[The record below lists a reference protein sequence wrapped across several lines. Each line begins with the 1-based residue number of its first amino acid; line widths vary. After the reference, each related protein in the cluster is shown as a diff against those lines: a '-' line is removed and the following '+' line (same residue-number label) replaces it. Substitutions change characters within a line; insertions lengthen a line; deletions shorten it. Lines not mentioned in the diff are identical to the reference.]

1 MTTPALAARLEV
13 LHAGPHITVQDGG
26 RSGLKRYG
34 VPASGPMDRKSFA
47 LANAVLGNPAD
58 HVAIEVS
65 VAGLSLRC
73 TEGAITVA
81 VVGGGFVLQTGARRL
96 GAWSVLTLRAG
107 DALSIQAGVWGSWCY
122 LALAGDLQVPA
133 WLGSQS
139 THASSGLGGGAVR
152 TGQTLRVQ
160 RPRVNAVP
168 EGDMACPVWA
178 RPARTVQC
186 VLGPQDRFF
195 APDTLAAFTQAR
207 YELTHTYDRMGVRLR
222 GPALR
227 PVGALSIPS
236 EPIVRGSVQVSGDG
250 APTVLLA
257 DHQTTGGY
265 PKIATLLADE
275 VDRLVQCRPPDA
287 VRFEPVKPAQAIAQ
301 RRFWAQQQQTY
312 LQRLLADFGFAP
324 RVVHP

>member
-1 MTTPALAARLEV
+1 MTTPVSVARLEV

-47 LANAVLGNPAD
+47 IANAVLGNPVD
-58 HVAIEVS
+58 HAAIEVS

-81 VVGGGFVLQTGARRL
+81 VAGGGFVLQAGTRRL
-96 GAWSVLTLRAG
+96 GSWSVLTLRAG
-107 DALSIQAGVWGSWCY
+107 DTLNIQAGVWGIWCY

-152 TGQTLRVQ
+152 TGQTLMVQ

-186 VLGPQDRFF
+186 VLGPQDRFLRRRRWPSSPKR
-195 APDTLAAFTQAR
+195 ATNSPTPTTAWGAAAR
-207 YELTHTYDRMGVRLR
+207 TGTAAGGCTVH
-222 GPALR
+222 
-227 PVGALSIPS
+227 PS

-287 VRFEPVKPAQAIAQ
+287 VRFVPVTPEQAIAQ

-312 LQRLLADFGFAP
+312 LQRLLADFGFTP
-324 RVVHP
+324 RVVQS